1 MLVKINTE
9 KLFSLSF
16 DSFTCTLLLMWNLK
30 SSPSYM
36 SFSETVSY
44 SVNSQFDLSILMIE
58 FYNTVKPVL
67 KSIIRKGLR

>member
-1 MLVKINTE
+1 
-9 KLFSLSF
+9 
-16 DSFTCTLLLMWNLK
+16 
-30 SSPSYM
+30 M